1 MNKNLSVIASEL
13 FNKIRTQFPNLKLG
27 DENSETTSEPEEARF
42 FEFDYKHKGQM
53 LGRISVSLSEDDGL
67 VVIYSNDVVGDKND
81 FVKKQFFEF
90 LKELREFAKQHLL
103 TFDTRDISKSN
114 LEKRDYEH
122 LSNKHFGESKM
133 SESKLFGT
141 SMTSYQNLGD
151 AKLIVKHSA
160 PVNLGNPAGRAQRIE
175 SIYVENTAGERF
187 KYPFRHLNG
196 ARALAQH
203 IGHGGNPYDGIGK
216 HITGLSEELNKLRMF
231 KHYVERNEMVSEAMG
246 AVNSKVME
254 RIDAVRKEI
263 HSLQIGRNYEQFA
276 ESFQETEAKE
286 IPEDIMN
293 DWIDRL
299 TIRTFNEEL
308 KNVFPYIFKLVDE
321 NDIPVKEL
329 GVDDLVEV
337 SEEVEESQIKEIPEL
352 KTYESL
358 LDAITESNDLFGDDN
373 QDLIA
378 QLNELI
384 SQPIPVGVDGTNAT
398 ETLQDIIDDEEL
410 FEVFKEL
417 GEISPESDVRD
428 ILKDYIAIKDEEQGT
443 DVSSQLTFPEGE
455 PESEVPA
462 EPVAAEPAPAAPPAD
477 AAAMPAPAPAA
488 APAPVMAD
496 IWSESKDDPPFD
508 PDDKPSKDVTPGKSG
523 QGHSKA
529 KHLAKK
535 GMQDAIKKAKK
546 AGATAETII
555 RIAGK
560 EMTLGEAVVKAGM
573 TVEDV
578 FGNKSKELI
587 EFVKSMYNSDEGNF
601 PKGETGVLIACEKK
615 FGEGVMPMAQKVVE
629 KLTSLGETNRMKKL
643 AGMGEGYYDL
653 DQGNVPGMEPID
665 FSSKPSFKEL
675 ITRYTQLVYQG
686 HAGTT
691 SDEEEQ
697 EYDDIVKYVADRF
710 GEKGSAHLQKA
721 GEVSYWGRD
730 DKPYGRDSRSS
741 NLGRPNQPSGDFR
754 TTKAGKMH
762 GQDAKMMKAKVA
774 DRLGRHPEPNL
785 PESSELTA
793 ILKIAGMR

>member
-1 MNKNLSVIASEL
+1 MNKNLSVIANEL

-42 FEFDYKHKGQM
+42 FEFDYKQKGQM

-81 FVKKQFFEF
+81 FIKKQFFEF

-122 LSNKHFGESKM
+122 LSNKNFGESKM

-160 PVNLGNPAGRAQRIE
+160 PVNLENPAGRAQRIE

-286 IPEDIMN
+286 IPEEIMN

-321 NDIPVKEL
+321 SDIPVKEL
-329 GVDDLVEV
+329 GIDDLIEA
-337 SEEVEESQIKEIPEL
+337 SEEVEESEIKEIPEL
-352 KTYESL
+352 KTYESI
-358 LDAITESNDLFGDDN
+358 LDSITESNDLFGDDN

-384 SQPIPVGVDGTNAT
+384 AQPILVGVDGTNAT
-398 ETLQDIIDDEEL
+398 ETLQDLIDDDEL
-410 FEVFKEL
+410 FDVFKEL

-428 ILKDYIAIKDEEQGT
+428 ILRDYIAIKDEENGT
-443 DVSSQLTFPEGE
+443 DVSSQLNFDAE
-455 PESEVPA
+455 PAPA
-462 EPVAAEPAPAAPPAD
+462 EPVAAEPDPAAAAAEPMPVDAAAAPVPAAPV
-477 AAAMPAPAPAA
+477 

-496 IWSESKDDPPFD
+496 IWSESKDDAPFD
-508 PDDKPSKDVTPGKSG
+508 TDKKPSKDVTSGKHG
-523 QGHSKA
+523 QGASKA

-615 FGEGVMPMAQKVVE
+615 FGEGVMPMAQKIVE
-629 KLTSLGETNRMKKL
+629 KLTSLGETTRMKKL
-643 AGMGEGYYDL
+643 AGM
-653 DQGNVPGMEPID
+653 
-665 FSSKPSFKEL
+665 
-675 ITRYTQLVYQG
+675 R
-686 HAGTT
+686 
-691 SDEEEQ
+691 
-697 EYDDIVKYVADRF
+697 
-710 GEKGSAHLQKA
+710 
-721 GEVSYWGRD
+721 
-730 DKPYGRDSRSS
+730 
-741 NLGRPNQPSGDFR
+741 
-754 TTKAGKMH
+754 
-762 GQDAKMMKAKVA
+762 
-774 DRLGRHPEPNL
+774 
-785 PESSELTA
+785 
-793 ILKIAGMR
+793 